1 MLPQFELQAKRRL
14 HHVKRRRQEQRRRV
28 AIMVFSVTFL
38 LGLLI
43 FFNVYYIYRSHS
55 STGDSIL
62 DKAVNRVR
70 RRGDAWVAKDA
81 QPFVSWKWNTKP
93 RVLYSFL
100 SSVWPM
106 ELTLSFPAPAH
117 TNVIYMHPAK
127 ESRPKRIQKP
137 SFDNGSRA

>member
-43 FFNVYYIYRSHS
+43 FFNVYYIYRNHP
-55 STGDSIL
+55 STGGSIL
-62 DKAVNRVR
+62 ENTVSRVR

-81 QPFVSWKWNTKP
+81 QPFVSC
-93 RVLYSFL
+93 S
-100 SSVWPM
+100 
-106 ELTLSFPAPAH
+106 E
-117 TNVIYMHPAK
+117 
-127 ESRPKRIQKP
+127 
-137 SFDNGSRA
+137 